1 MASLK
6 VSKKTTEKTLFDVF
20 HFNFD
25 FKLLSLDKQLTEN
38 IQKDL
43 RHGNSDGWEAT
54 NLIPVCCYLPYL
66 FTVIHSDPM
75 SLEMFLPDQGSNFV

>member
-1 MASLK
+1 MSSI
-6 VSKKTTEKTLFDVF
+6 VTS
-20 HFNFD
+20 N
-25 FKLLSLDKQLTEN
+25 KLLSLDKQLTEN
-38 IQKDL
+38 IMKDL
-43 RHGNSDGWEAT
+43 RHGNSDGWEAA